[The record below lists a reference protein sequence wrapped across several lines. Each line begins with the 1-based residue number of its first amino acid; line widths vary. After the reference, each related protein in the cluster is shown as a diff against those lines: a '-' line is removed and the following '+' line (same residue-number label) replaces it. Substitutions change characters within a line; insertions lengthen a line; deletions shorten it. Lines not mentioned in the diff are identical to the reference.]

1 MKVKICGLTK
11 KDDILDV
18 VHLGADAIGV
28 IFYEKSPRF
37 VSLQDA
43 EVLFHDVPAFVNRV
57 GVFVNQSVEF
67 VNEVSD
73 KCKLDYVQLHG
84 DESVEYCKKVNR
96 KIIKAFRVS
105 TENDIK
111 KIVSYKNIASAVLLD
126 TKVKGSFGGTGQS
139 FDWGLGIAAKEYDIP
154 MILSGGIN
162 VTNVSKA
169 IQLVDPYCID
179 ISSGVESQPG
189 VKDYHKLE
197 EFIRL
202 LKVG

>member
-1 MKVKICGLTK
+1 MKVKICGLTNSN
-11 KDDILDV
+11 DINNV

-28 IFYEKSPRF
+28 IFYEKSPRS
-37 VSLQDA
+37 VSLEDA

-57 GVFVNQSVEF
+57 GVFVNQTVQF
-67 VNEVSD
+67 VNEVSE
-73 KCKLDYVQLHG
+73 KCQLDYVQLHG
-84 DESVEYCKKVNR
+84 DESVSYCQKIKR

-105 TENDIK
+105 TIDDIK
-111 KIVSYKNIASAVLLD
+111 SIVEYKDLASAILLD

-139 FDWGLGIAAKEYDIP
+139 FDWGLAIAAKEYDVP
-154 MILSGGIN
+154 VILSGGIN
-162 VTNVSKA
+162 ISNVQKA
-169 IQLVDPYCID
+169 IQIVDPYCID
-179 ISSGVESQPG
+179 ISSGVEIEPG

>member
-84 DESVEYCKKVNR
+84 DESIEYCKKVNR
-96 KIIKAFRVS
+96 KIIKAFRVA

-111 KIVSYKNIASAVLLD
+111 KIVSYSSLVSAVLLD

-139 FDWGLGIAAKEYDIP
+139 FDWGLAIAAKEYDVP
-154 MILSGGIN
+154 VILSGGIN
-162 VTNVSKA
+162 VSNVQKA

-179 ISSGVESQPG
+179 ISSGVENQPG
-189 VKDYHKLE
+189 VKDYNKLE

>member
-28 IFYEKSPRF
+28 IFYEKSPRC
-37 VSLQDA
+37 VDLQEA

-73 KCKLDYVQLHG
+73 KCQLDYVQLHG
-84 DESVEYCKKVNR
+84 DESVDYCKKVNR

-105 TENDIK
+105 DEKDIK
-111 KIVSYKNIASAVLLD
+111 KIVDYKNIVSAVLLD

-139 FDWGLGIAAKEYDIP
+139 FDWGLAISAKEYDIP
-154 MILSGGIN
+154 VILSGGVNASN
-162 VTNVSKA
+162 VQKA

-189 VKDYHKLE
+189 VKDYQKLE